1 MNKFIAF
8 EGLDGSGKT
17 TQVKLLAG
25 SLKKIKKD
33 FFVTREPGGTLI
45 SEMIR
50 KILVEKNSTKI
61 SANTELLLIYAA
73 RHEHLEKKIIPNLK
87 KRIVICDRFFYS
99 TYGYQIF
106 PNNIPLSRLK
116 YLHKYYGF
124 NLYPDLNIFIN
135 INPKVSIKR
144 SLNIKKL
151 ENRFEKKNIFF
162 HKTVQNAFLSL
173 SKKKKIIEFN
183 GNQNEIDLHKEII
196 NYFNKNYFFD
206 FLLPYAVK

>member
-25 SLKKIKKD
+25 SLKKIKKI

-73 RHEHLEKKIIPNLK
+73 RHEHLEKK
-87 KRIVICDRFFYS
+87 
-99 TYGYQIF
+99 
-106 PNNIPLSRLK
+106 
-116 YLHKYYGF
+116 
-124 NLYPDLNIFIN
+124 
-135 INPKVSIKR
+135 
-144 SLNIKKL
+144 
-151 ENRFEKKNIFF
+151 
-162 HKTVQNAFLSL
+162 
-173 SKKKKIIEFN
+173 
-183 GNQNEIDLHKEII
+183 
-196 NYFNKNYFFD
+196 NYTK
-206 FLLPYAVK
+206 P